1 MSLPISVSTIISYG
15 KICSYLAA
23 NGFARQALLKGRSFD
38 TKLPQKLD
46 VATNLV
52 EFAYNRNPDDTSLI
66 STANYLYQLC
76 GRYIAEAQLIINGA
90 GTGSIVNPA
99 TGVVSTI
106 LAIYL
111 EFVVGVTAS
120 PVLVNGINVTLPDDG
135 DSSFI
140 LPLANVLDASIGVA
154 KDTVPLPTL
163 LTDRYSFTPVYTP
176 SSVTININNGNLF
189 TNGDLFVITGIQYV
203 SI

>member
-23 NGFARQALLKGRSFD
+23 NGFARQTLLKGRSFD

-52 EFAYNRNPDDTSLI
+52 EFAYNRNPDDTSLV

-76 GRYIAEAQLIINGA
+76 GRYIAEAQLIISGA

-111 EFVVGVTAS
+111 EFVVGTTTS
-120 PVLVNGINVTLPDDG
+120 PVLVNGINVTLPTAG
-135 DSSFI
+135 SSSFI
-140 LPLANVLDASIGVA
+140 LPLANVLDGSIGVA

>member
-1 MSLPISVSTIISYG
+1 M
-15 KICSYLAA
+15 
-23 NGFARQALLKGRSFD
+23 LKGRPFR

-76 GRYIAEAQLIINGA
+76 GMYIAEAQLIINGA
-90 GTGSIVNPA
+90 GTGSIVNPS

-111 EFVVGVTAS
+111 EFVVGTTSS
-120 PVLVNGINVTLPDDG
+120 PVLVNGVNVTLPTAG
-135 DSSFI
+135 SSSFI
-140 LPLANVLDASIGVA
+140 LPLANVLDGSIGVA

-163 LTDRYSFTPVYTP
+163 LTDRYSFTPIYTP
-176 SSVTININNGNLF
+176 SSVTININNGNVF
-189 TNGDLFVITGIQYV
+189 TNGDLFVITGLQYV

>member
-23 NGFARQALLKGRSFD
+23 NGFARQSMLKGVPFR

-46 VATNLV
+46 VATDLV
-52 EFAYNRNPDDTSLI
+52 GFAYNRNPNDTTLI

-76 GRYIAEAQLIINGA
+76 GKYIAEAQLIISGA
-90 GTGSIVNPA
+90 GTGSIVNPS

-111 EFVVGVTAS
+111 EFVVGTTSS
-120 PVLVNGINVTLPDDG
+120 PVLVNGVNVTLPVAG
-135 DSSFI
+135 DTSFV
-140 LPLANVLDASIGVA
+140 LPLENILDGSIGVA

-163 LTDRYSFTPVYTP
+163 LTDRYSFTPIYTP
-176 SSVTININNGNLF
+176 SSVTININNGSLIA
-189 TNGDLFVITGIQYV
+189 TGDLFVVTGLQYV